1 MGKLDKAM
9 INQLS
14 IKRDTERSEGWDF
27 LTPLTKAEKTRYIMH
42 HLIHPDY
49 VLFDWEFFSNEL
61 EFE

>member
-14 IKRDTERSEGWDF
+14 LKRDSEKDEEDDF
-27 LTPLTKAEKTRYIMH
+27 LRLKTRAEKNRYIMNH
-42 HLIHPDY
+42 FIHPDY